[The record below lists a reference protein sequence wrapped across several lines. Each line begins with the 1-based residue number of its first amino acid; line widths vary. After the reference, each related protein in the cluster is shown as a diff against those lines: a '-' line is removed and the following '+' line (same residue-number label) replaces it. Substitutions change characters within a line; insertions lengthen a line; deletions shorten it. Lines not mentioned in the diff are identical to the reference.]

1 MEETERIKRRNGV
14 EKMGDKGEG
23 IRRARFV
30 LTLGCFRES

>member
-23 IRRARFV
+23 IRARFV